1 MHRTKKGLSIK
12 DFPYKSYLEFL
23 SFFLDDVLIY
33 TDEKLGTDLH
43 LTALDACFY
52 AISRAGWVTNLKKCQ
67 FLTDKIK
74 FLGVDL
80 NAKEA
85 TAEIHADRA
94 KAILDIRQPRSTAE
108 ASSRC
113 SLVLYCAPFLP
124 CLKKILLPI
133 LKMVQSGEFKWEQ
146 CHARSFSEM
155 KLLISLNIKNTIFDP
170 TILETDASKM
180 V

>member
-1 MHRTKKGLSIK
+1 MHRTKKVLSIK

-33 TDEKLGTDLH
+33 TDEKLGTNLH

-74 FLGVDL
+74 FLGV
-80 NAKEA
+80 
-85 TAEIHADRA
+85 
-94 KAILDIRQPRSTAE
+94 
-108 ASSRC
+108 
-113 SLVLYCAPFLP
+113 
-124 CLKKILLPI
+124 
-133 LKMVQSGEFKWEQ
+133 QSGEFKWEQ

-155 KLLISLNIKNTIFDP
+155 KLLIVKP
-170 TILETDASKM
+170 KA
-180 V
+180 